1 MDLINNNNTA
11 KKLAL
16 TGALSA
22 LVIILGV
29 TNLGLIKIGP
39 AASITILQIPVILA
53 SMLVGL
59 PGGLFVGFVF
69 GLVSLIQAAVSPSG
83 ALDPFFV
90 NPLISVL
97 PRMMVAVVSWAIY
110 KLLTLIPKMPKSVSA
125 GITGFLG
132 SFLHTVFVMSSLYF
146 IKAADIQNLFGVNG
160 LFAIIGLVSFNAILE
175 SIVSTILCV
184 AVFVA
189 LYVGKNKKSKL
200 ER

>member
-132 SFLHTVFVMSSLYF
+132 SFLHTVFVMSALYF

-160 LFAIIGLVSFNAILE
+160 LPAKSFCIQIGI
-175 SIVSTILCV
+175 
-184 AVFVA
+184 
-189 LYVGKNKKSKL
+189 
-200 ER
+200 